1 MATSQPEQDSKEK
14 KLTNK
19 IKQRISIIVVIIAL
33 GAAVVIAFVTTAD
46 PEVIPAPATEEAHS
60 D

>member
-46 PEVIPAPATEEAHS
+46 PEVIPDPATEEAHS